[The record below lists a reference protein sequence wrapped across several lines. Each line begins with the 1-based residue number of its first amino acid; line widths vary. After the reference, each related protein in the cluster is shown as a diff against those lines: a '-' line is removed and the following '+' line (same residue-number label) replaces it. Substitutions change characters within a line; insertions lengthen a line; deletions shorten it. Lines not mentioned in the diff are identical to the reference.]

1 MEISTARRNRKK
13 ENKTI
18 IYLKENSIFAI
29 SFQSKRLYNINIIHM
44 KLSKLLFIPLTGLF
58 MGGCDMIDYHPY
70 DVRISGQTDINNRNI
85 PQIRN

>member
-29 SFQSKRLYNINIIHM
+29 SFQSKRLYNITLVSGK
-44 KLSKLLFIPLTGLF
+44 KLRVIKKASFDDTLITWPNQLLCPLKET
-58 MGGCDMIDYHPY
+58 
-70 DVRISGQTDINNRNI
+70 V
-85 PQIRN
+85 

>member
-44 KLSKLLFIPLTGLF
+44 KLSKLCSFRLPACLWAVAI
-58 MGGCDMIDYHPY
+58 
-70 DVRISGQTDINNRNI
+70 
-85 PQIRN
+85 